1 INNSD
6 VKYALKG
13 SPHTP
18 WVSVHKFKE
27 VQHATRG
34 MPVGIPRPAFIQ
46 INAECA
52 CRHSSKS
59 TQHAPNQEINA
70 TNAIEAFG
78 GYECQQAFIALIYG
92 FHCPTRPTGNLYRKP
107 I

>member
-1 INNSD
+1 VCINNSD

-27 VQHATRG
+27 V
-34 MPVGIPRPAFIQ
+34 
-46 INAECA
+46 
-52 CRHSSKS
+52 
-59 TQHAPNQEINA
+59 QHAPNQEINA